1 MMDGVKIAEA
11 LVPSPGGGFS
21 MAKPSVYVAIPSG
34 FERSTPIL
42 ASQNQVYLGGAYES
56 SRLIIKALYS
66 TQLDE
71 LESQVKGFFKE
82 DDPNKLQ
89 NWLV

>member
-1 MMDGVKIAEA
+1 
-11 LVPSPGGGFS
+11 
-21 MAKPSVYVAIPSG
+21 MAKPPVYVAIPCG
-34 FERSTPIL
+34 FERATPVL
-42 ASQNQVYLGGAYES
+42 VSQQQVYLGGAFTS

-82 DDPNKLQ
+82 DDPTKLQ

>member
-1 MMDGVKIAEA
+1 MIEGVAISEA
-11 LVPSPGGGFS
+11 LVPSPGGVFS
-21 MAKPSVYVAIPSG
+21 MAKPPVYVAVPSG

-42 ASQNQVYLGGAYES
+42 VSREQVYLGGAYEC

-82 DDPNKLQ
+82 DNPTKLQ